1 MKIPFVNLEVIHTQ
15 LSMAF
20 KEAFDRVFQASWYI
34 SGKELTQFEQAF
46 SAYQGSDY
54 AIGTSNGLDALT
66 LALKALGVREG
77 DEVIVPSHTYI
88 ATVLA
93 ITRVGAKPVFVDSDP
108 STYLLPP
115 DAIEGFISDQTKV
128 ILPVHLYG
136 QIADMK
142 GILDI
147 ANKYEVLVV
156 EDFAQAHG
164 ASFNGQKAGT
174 FGVVNASSFY
184 PTKNLGALG
193 DAGICT
199 TDCPDLAKK
208 IRALQNYGSIEKFHH
223 EVQGYNMRLDE
234 LQAAFLS
241 IKLPFLDQWNT
252 ERRSIAEIY
261 IRELQGVGDLL
272 LPFSHP
278 LARHVYHLFV
288 IQTAFRDEL
297 RAFLAS
303 LHIETMIHYPTP
315 VHLQPAYKELGYAQ
329 GSLPIAEKLSQSILS
344 LPIWQGMK
352 QEEVE
357 YVCEGVKLFFKKRT
371 TKTQGKG

>member
-1 MKIPFVNLEVIHTQ
+1 MHVPFLH
-15 LSMAF
+15 LSATHAEIADDLR
-20 KEAFDRVFQASWYI
+20 EAFNRVLQSSWYI
-34 SGKELTQFEQAF
+34 QGKELKEFEQAF
-46 SAYQGSDY
+46 SAYLGVTH

-66 LALKALGVREG
+66 LALKALGVGEG

-93 ITRVGAKPVFVDSDP
+93 ITRAGARPVFVDSDP
-108 STYLLPP
+108 FTYLLPS
-115 DAIEGFISDQTKV
+115 DAIEGFISNQTKV

-136 QIADMK
+136 QVADMQ
-142 GILDI
+142 GILDV
-147 ANKYEVLVV
+147 AKRYEVLVV

-241 IKLPFLDQWNT
+241 IKLLFLDQWNT

-261 IRELQGVGDLL
+261 IRELQGVGDLS

-278 LARHVYHLFV
+278 SARHVYHLFV

-297 RAFLAS
+297 RTFLAS
-303 LHIETMIHYPTP
+303 MRIETMIHYPTP
-315 VHLQPAYKELGYAQ
+315 VHLQPAYKDLGYAK
-329 GSLPIAEKLSQSILS
+329 GSLPVAEKLSQSILS
-344 LPIWQGMK
+344 LPIWPGMK

-357 YVCEGVKLFFKKRT
+357 YVCDGVKLFFKKRT
-371 TKTQGKG
+371 TKT